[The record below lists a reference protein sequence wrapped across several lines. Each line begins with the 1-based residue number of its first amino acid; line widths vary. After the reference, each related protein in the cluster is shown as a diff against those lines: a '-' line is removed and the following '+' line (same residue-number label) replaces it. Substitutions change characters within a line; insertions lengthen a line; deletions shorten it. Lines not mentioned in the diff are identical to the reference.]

1 MSISQITNVVNVVTV
16 MDYAKVQ
23 EAIVIK
29 NYKFENGTAY
39 SEQKRFLCIKHTI
52 IELQQRTMGF
62 EIFVT

>member
-1 MSISQITNVVNVVTV
+1 

-62 EIFVT
+62 EMFVTWI